1 MLSHPFPQH
10 LQRLELRQ
18 AVRALCQKYSLE
30 YWDQHDRD
38 KIFPEEWAI
47 DFAAAGFKGAMIPTE
62 FGGGGGEIGDSVV
75 ICEEV
80 AAAGGGINAF
90 SSVNIPLLCVPALL
104 AFGTDEQKQE
114 FLPKIATGD
123 LFVTFGVTEPDA
135 GTDTTRIRT
144 AARQN
149 GVGKW
154 LINGTKVWN
163 SGALRGDKILVL
175 VRTSEP
181 AQRRGQ
187 GLTLFLTDL
196 RAATIS
202 IRPIP
207 KIGRNAVA
215 SAEVFFTDHPVNEGE
230 VIGTVGE
237 GFYHLLNSLN
247 GERLL
252 LSGVALGMGRWA
264 LENATNYAQNRRV
277 FDRAIGQNQAVQH
290 PLARG
295 YMHLLAASEVLAAA
309 VNEYETKGPAAAGAL
324 ANTAK
329 YLSSEAAFNIADDAM
344 QIYGGYSFAREYHI
358 GRHWIESRLQR
369 IAPVNN
375 QMVLNY
381 IAERML
387 ELPRSY

>member
-47 DFAAAGFKGAMIPTE
+47 DFAAAGFKGAMIPAE

>member
-47 DFAAAGFKGAMIPTE
+47 DFAAAGFKGAMIPAE

-144 AARQN
+144 AARKN

-295 YMHLLAASEVLAAA
+295 YMNLLAASEVLAAA
-309 VNEYETKGPAAAGAL
+309 VNEYQTKGPAAAGAL

>member
-1 MLSHPFPQH
+1 MLAKPFPQH

-18 AVRALCQKYSLE
+18 AVRALCQKFPLE
-30 YWDQHDRD
+30 YWDHHDRD
-38 KIFPEEWAI
+38 HIFPEEWATE
-47 DFAAAGFKGAMIPTE
+47 FAAAGFKGAMIPTE
-62 FGGGGGEIGDSVV
+62 YGGGGGGIGDSVV
-75 ICEEV
+75 ICEEI
-80 AAAGGGINAF
+80 AAGGGGINAF

-114 FLPKIATGD
+114 FLPKIASGE

-144 AARQN
+144 AARPN
-149 GVGKW
+149 GEGKW
-154 LINGTKVWN
+154 LISGTKVWN
-163 SGALRGDKILVL
+163 SGASRGDKILVL

-181 AQRRGQ
+181 AGRRGE

-196 RAATIS
+196 QADTIS

-207 KIGRNAVA
+207 KIGRNAVS
-215 SAEVFFTDHPVNEGE
+215 SAEVFFTDHPVRESE
-230 VIGTVGE
+230 VVGTVGE
-237 GFYHLLNSLN
+237 GFYHLLHSLN
-247 GERLL
+247 QERLL

-264 LENATNYAQNRRV
+264 LENATKYAQSRRV

-290 PLARG
+290 PLAKG
-295 YMHLLAASEVLAAA
+295 YMHLLAASEVVAAA
-309 VNEYETKGPAAAGAL
+309 VSEYETKGPAAAGAL

-329 YLSSEAAFNIADDAM
+329 YLTTEAAFTIADDAM
-344 QIYGGYSFAREYHI
+344 QIFGGYSFAREYHI

>member
-47 DFAAAGFKGAMIPTE
+47 DFAAAGFKGAMIPAE

-144 AARQN
+144 AARKN

-309 VNEYETKGPAAAGAL
+309 VNEYQTKGPAAAGAL

>member
-47 DFAAAGFKGAMIPTE
+47 DFAAAGFKGAMIPAE

-144 AARQN
+144 AARKN

>member
-181 AQRRGQ
+181 G
-187 GLTLFLTDL
+187 
-196 RAATIS
+196 AAPWP
-202 IRPIP
+202 RP
-207 KIGRNAVA
+207 
-215 SAEVFFTDHPVNEGE
+215 D
-230 VIGTVGE
+230 
-237 GFYHLLNSLN
+237 SLPN
-247 GERLL
+247 G
-252 LSGVALGMGRWA
+252 S
-264 LENATNYAQNRRV
+264 Q
-277 FDRAIGQNQAVQH
+277 
-290 PLARG
+290 
-295 YMHLLAASEVLAAA
+295 
-309 VNEYETKGPAAAGAL
+309 
-324 ANTAK
+324 
-329 YLSSEAAFNIADDAM
+329 
-344 QIYGGYSFAREYHI
+344 GGYY
-358 GRHWIESRLQR
+358 LD
-369 IAPVNN
+369 
-375 QMVLNY
+375 
-381 IAERML
+381 
-387 ELPRSY
+387 